1 MSATSH
7 PTTAGGERQTA
18 ALRTELQ
25 QESLTDGCDEPVEVA
40 EGEERLRKFPEEQL
54 EGAGDDVHVL
64 PLAVLQV
71 QLLCVGT
78 QQGCTARQRAA
89 GGAAAALRRGRGLNV
104 PWSAL

>member
-1 MSATSH
+1 MSATSYLS
-7 PTTAGGERQTA
+7 TVGGERQTA
-18 ALRTELQ
+18 ALWTELQ

-40 EGEERLRKFPEEQL
+40 VGEERLRKFPEEQL

-78 QQGCTARQRAA
+78 QQGCAACQRAA
-89 GGAAAALRRGRGLNV
+89 GGAAAALTRGRSVNV

>member
-1 MSATSH
+1 M
-7 PTTAGGERQTA
+7 
-18 ALRTELQ
+18 ELQ

-40 EGEERLRKFPEEQL
+40 VGEERLRQFPEEQL

-78 QQGCTARQRAA
+78 H
-89 GGAAAALRRGRGLNV
+89 
-104 PWSAL
+104 